1 MKKVLVIGGGARES
15 ALALKFSQ
23 SPQVDHVYVA
33 PGNPAMELLGVEPIG
48 IKEKEVP
55 ALIKFA
61 QTHQID
67 LTFVG
72 PEVPL
77 AAGIVDDFQAI
88 GLPIFGVTQKLAQ
101 LESSKT
107 FAKAFMHRHHL
118 PTAASK
124 TVHNA
129 IEAHAEATLMGL
141 PLVLKKDGL
150 AAGKGVV
157 IANDAATL
165 DDTIEQF
172 YAGHPDATVLL
183 EEYLAGEE
191 ASVMALFN
199 DQRRVILPLSQDHK
213 RRHAADRGPNTGGMG
228 AISPLPQFKPD
239 QVQAAQSLVDATL
252 AGMHQDGLN
261 GHGVMYIGLIFTKEG
276 PKILEYN
283 MRFGDPETQVL
294 LPQIENDF
302 YQLVSDLLDGQ
313 QPTLKL
319 NGLAYA
325 CFVAVNPDYPR
336 ANLKTVPVIVPTNW
350 PIGTWLPAGVER
362 TDNGWI
368 SDAGRIF
375 SVVAGAATLPEAVAK
390 AKHDLESIQGVLDY
404 RTDIGFHA
412 LKG

>member
-124 TVHNA
+124 TVHSA

-165 DDTIEQF
+165 DDTIE
-172 YAGHPDATVLL
+172 
-183 EEYLAGEE
+183 
-191 ASVMALFN
+191 
-199 DQRRVILPLSQDHK
+199 
-213 RRHAADRGPNTGGMG
+213 
-228 AISPLPQFKPD
+228 
-239 QVQAAQSLVDATL
+239 
-252 AGMHQDGLN
+252 
-261 GHGVMYIGLIFTKEG
+261 
-276 PKILEYN
+276 
-283 MRFGDPETQVL
+283 
-294 LPQIENDF
+294 
-302 YQLVSDLLDGQ
+302 
-313 QPTLKL
+313 
-319 NGLAYA
+319 
-325 CFVAVNPDYPR
+325 
-336 ANLKTVPVIVPTNW
+336 
-350 PIGTWLPAGVER
+350 
-362 TDNGWI
+362 
-368 SDAGRIF
+368 
-375 SVVAGAATLPEAVAK
+375 
-390 AKHDLESIQGVLDY
+390 
-404 RTDIGFHA
+404 
-412 LKG
+412 